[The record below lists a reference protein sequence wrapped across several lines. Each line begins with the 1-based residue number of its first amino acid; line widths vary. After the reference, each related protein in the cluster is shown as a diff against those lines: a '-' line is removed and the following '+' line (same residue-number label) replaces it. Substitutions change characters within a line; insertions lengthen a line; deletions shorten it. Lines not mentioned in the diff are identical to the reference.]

1 MSHGEKE
8 LIWLVAIALRLTHYV
23 LLDGYPT
30 DYFSPDLACQLLTVT
45 DVEEV
50 LYIGREY
57 EQQVRAGIDKLNSD
71 LIRDGK
77 AIPFVFDFSDMSDD
91 FHRVFLAILPI
102 FQESSSVRWRA
113 IAFAPN
119 QTLWDRNVTI

>member
-8 LIWLVAIALRLTHYV
+8 LIWLVAIALRLTHYL
-23 LLDGYPT
+23 LLDGFPT
-30 DYFSPDLACQLLTVT
+30 DYFSPDLACKLLLVT
-45 DVEEV
+45 DIKGV

-57 EQQVRAGIDKLNSD
+57 GRQVQAGIDKLNSD

-77 AIPFVFDFSDMSDD
+77 AIPFVFNFSDMSDD
-91 FHRVFLAILPI
+91 FHQTFLAILPI
-102 FQESSSVRWRA
+102 FQESSSVRWPA

-119 QTLWDRNVTI
+119 QPER